1 MASYEFPFFGKIDI
15 NGKLSINDKSNFV
28 KYLKQF
34 KPINKDFTEVE
45 ILIRKRKSK
54 RSLEQNR
61 LWWLYITI
69 LANETGMLKDAMHE
83 ICKYKFLKKETVI
96 ESTGEIMEY
105 IGSTTQLNKSEFAD
119 MIAELQQWAS
129 ESLNIILPSPGEQIE
144 ILTK

>member
-1 MASYEFPFFGKIDI
+1 MAYEFPYFGKIDKS
-15 NGKLSINDKSNFV
+15 GKLTINNQKDFL

-34 KPINKDFTEVE
+34 VPINKDFTEVE
-45 ILIRKRKSK
+45 ILVKKRKSK

-61 LWWLYITI
+61 LWWVYMTI
-69 LANETGMLKDAMHE
+69 LANETGMMKDAMHE
-83 ICKYKFLKKETVI
+83 VCKYKFLKKETVI
-96 ESTGEIMEY
+96 EATGEIMEY

-119 MIAELQQWAS
+119 MIAELQQWAA